1 MKNNFILFS
10 LFITLLSFGQ
20 GSTDYTLVDA
30 KMAIIPS
37 NQTTSTTAI
46 AAYINTNFKTET
58 DKIRAA
64 FYWTASNIRYDVTTR
79 YAVNFSETA
88 QDKITRTLKTRK
100 GVCSHYAAVF
110 KELSD
115 KIGIE
120 SYIIQ
125 GYNKQ
130 NGTVGKL
137 AHAWTAAKIDTK
149 WYLFD
154 PTWGSG
160 YVHNGQFI
168 KKLNNVYFKAD
179 PAKIIAS
186 HIPFDYLWQFLYYPI
201 TSSEFYAGKVQI
213 NTSKKYF
220 DFEREISKYNA
231 MSETD
236 QLYAAAERIEKN
248 GLKNALVLE
257 RYDFK
262 KKKLEYLRRNANIEK
277 LNAIVNEMNLA
288 VVLLN
293 DFVHY
298 RNNQFKPTFS
308 DDEISKMIQTPQEKL
323 AKCQDAIYA
332 VGSVGSENSANM
344 TSVKKSLSKAL
355 AQANEHASFVQN
367 YLSKSKSSRK
377 TMFSKFSQLRVS
389 SH

>member
-1 MKNNFILFS
+1 MKNNFILFAF
-10 LFITLLSFGQ
+10 FITLLSFGQ
-20 GSTDYTLVDA
+20 DSTGNMLVDA
-30 KMAIIPS
+30 KMNAIPS

-46 AAYINTNFKTET
+46 AAYINTNFKTEA

-64 FYWTASNIRYDVTTR
+64 FYWTASNIRYDVANR
-79 YAVNFSETA
+79 YAVNFNETA

-100 GVCSHYAAVF
+100 GVCSHYAAVL

-130 NGTVGKL
+130 NGTIGKL
-137 AHAWTAAKIDTK
+137 AHAWTAAKVDNK

-168 KKLNNVYFKAD
+168 KKLNNLYFKAD

-186 HIPFDYLWQFLYYPI
+186 HIPFDYLWQFLHYPI
-201 TSSEFYAGKVQI
+201 TNGEFYEGKVQM

-220 DFEREISKYNA
+220 DYEREISKYNVL
-231 MSETD
+231 SEAD
-236 QLYAAAERIEKN
+236 QLHASAQRIEKN

-257 RYDFK
+257 RFEFK
-262 KKKLEYLRRNANIEK
+262 KKKLEYLRRNTNIEK

-293 DFVHY
+293 DFVQY

-308 DDEISKMIQTPQEKL
+308 DDEISNMIQTPKEKL

-332 VGSVGSENSANM
+332 VGAVGSENSANVA
-344 TSVKKSLSKAL
+344 SIKKSLSKAL

-367 YLSKSKSSRK
+367 YLSKSKISRK
-377 TMFSKFSQLRVS
+377 TMFFKITQSRIS
-389 SH
+389 SN

>member
-137 AHAWTAAKIDTK
+137 AHAWNAAKIDTK

-160 YVHNGQFI
+160 YVHNGQFS

-201 TSSEFYAGKVQI
+201 TNSEFYAGKVQI

-288 VVLLN
+288 VILLN

-332 VGSVGSENSANM
+332 VGPVGSESSAYVA
-344 TSVKKSLSKAL
+344 SVKKSLSKAL

>member
-130 NGTVGKL
+130 NGTIGKL

-186 HIPFDYLWQFLYYPI
+186 HIPIL
-201 TSSEFYAGKVQI
+201 S
-213 NTSKKYF
+213 
-220 DFEREISKYNA
+220 
-231 MSETD
+231 
-236 QLYAAAERIEKN
+236 
-248 GLKNALVLE
+248 
-257 RYDFK
+257 
-262 KKKLEYLRRNANIEK
+262 
-277 LNAIVNEMNLA
+277 
-288 VVLLN
+288 
-293 DFVHY
+293 HY
-298 RNNQFKPTFS
+298 
-308 DDEISKMIQTPQEKL
+308 
-323 AKCQDAIYA
+323 
-332 VGSVGSENSANM
+332 
-344 TSVKKSLSKAL
+344 
-355 AQANEHASFVQN
+355 
-367 YLSKSKSSRK
+367 
-377 TMFSKFSQLRVS
+377 
-389 SH
+389 

>member
-1 MKNNFILFS
+1 MKNNFILFAF
-10 LFITLLSFGQ
+10 FITLLSFGQ
-20 GSTDYTLVDA
+20 GSTGNMLVDA
-30 KMAIIPS
+30 KMTAIPL

-46 AAYINTNFKTET
+46 AAYINTNFKTEA

-64 FYWTASNIRYDVTTR
+64 FYWTASNIRYDVANR
-79 YAVNFSETA
+79 YAVNFNETA

-100 GVCSHYAAVF
+100 GVCSHYAAVLQ
-110 KELSD
+110 ELSD

-130 NGTVGKL
+130 NGTIGKL
-137 AHAWTAAKIDTK
+137 AHAWTAAKVDNK

-168 KKLNNVYFKAD
+168 KKLNNLYFKAD
-179 PAKIIAS
+179 PAKIIVS
-186 HIPFDYLWQFLYYPI
+186 HIPFDYLWQFLHYPI
-201 TSSEFYAGKVQI
+201 TNGEFYEGKVQM
-213 NTSKKYF
+213 NTAKKYF
-220 DFEREISKYNA
+220 DYEREISKYNA
-231 MSETD
+231 LSDAD
-236 QLYAAAERIEKN
+236 QLHASAERIEKN

-257 RYDFK
+257 RFEFK
-262 KKKLEYLRRNANIEK
+262 KKKLEYLRRNTNIEK

-308 DDEISKMIQTPQEKL
+308 DDEISNMIQTPQEKL

-332 VGSVGSENSANM
+332 VGAVGSENSANVA
-344 TSVKKSLSKAL
+344 SIKKSLSKAL

-367 YLSKSKSSRK
+367 YLSKSKISRK
-377 TMFSKFSQLRVS
+377 TMFFKITQSRIS
-389 SH
+389 SN

>member
-130 NGTVGKL
+130 NGTIGKL

>member
-46 AAYINTNFKTET
+46 AVYINTNFKTEK